1 MFYTT
6 HIKKVAMATAQ
17 RQLEVRLEQWKMNSS
32 GNNENFEGSN
42 SRPFFYVPPM
52 AQQPHLGPW
61 YQNPAYNPLSIS
73 GAAFTNGSLYF
84 PMVLSEYPA
93 FLVPQSPLPTT
104 VNRRS
109 IVPMLCNTAQFRQYG
124 GYWEKM
130 KTKDTQTEAEPQP
143 AENLNEKQD
152 VHSEGDGPEIGKVT
166 NIPVSTSNEMMPSY
180 DVVYGK
186 DMPQKEVPQNGISQ
200 SFCESRGM
208 LYNSYEGR
216 DRMSLDEEKKRYAA
230 LSPNPPPPNDRDIIQ
245 NTQNSKL
252 YQSTGDT
259 NKLHQERAL
268 CASMEAVKD
277 LSLHSE
283 SSQKP
288 FTAGES
294 MPENSS
300 RSHGCPE
307 AVGEEVESNSC
318 PEMAVPSPPCL
329 AQVSKVDEGIQCDL
343 TWWTEVQ
350 SGNSP
355 ESSPG
360 SGRKGAE
367 QMSVGSRNQD
377 EVYEVENNGCGGRV
391 PSPTWLAQVPKVDEG
406 IQCNVSC
413 SEAQVEKSPQQT
425 PSRGEE
431 TASDSETKGSW
442 KQPITNRNLSA
453 DKEEMIMNDETGEVS
468 DENLKRCAKIKKTV
482 KGRKLKELSSFSN
495 VKTAYL
501 LKKSAV
507 LTIVL
512 PEDSEDSE
520 LEEEGDMDEVECLL
534 EVSPQS
540 PLTSSKRRSY
550 HKAGRIIRMSPESS
564 LPPQLMVWPTRNK
577 CKLLQAYGECEC
589 VPAVYR
595 WRRQDGCESTGVR
608 LHSRPAMTSKEGL
621 QSQRASY
628 RSLECNCERAK
639 TRYQRFEADAI
650 EFRKYPAALEE
661 TNC

>member
-1 MFYTT
+1 
-6 HIKKVAMATAQ
+6 
-17 RQLEVRLEQWKMNSS
+17 
-32 GNNENFEGSN
+32 
-42 SRPFFYVPPM
+42 
-52 AQQPHLGPW
+52 
-61 YQNPAYNPLSIS
+61 
-73 GAAFTNGSLYF
+73 
-84 PMVLSEYPA
+84 
-93 FLVPQSPLPTT
+93 
-104 VNRRS
+104 
-109 IVPMLCNTAQFRQYG
+109 
-124 GYWEKM
+124 M

-143 AENLNEKQD
+143 AENLNENQD
-152 VHSEGDGPEIGKVT
+152 VHSEGDGPEMGKVT
-166 NIPVSTSNEMMPSY
+166 SIPASTSNEIMPSY

-186 DMPQKEVPQNGISQ
+186 DMPQKEVPQNGISR

-216 DRMSLDEEKKRYAA
+216 DCMSLDEEEKSYAA
-230 LSPNPPPPNDRDIIQ
+230 LSPNPPPLNDGDEIQ

-252 YQSTGDT
+252 YQSTGDM

-268 CASMEAVKD
+268 CTSMEAVKD

-288 FTAGES
+288 FTAGDS

-300 RSHGCPE
+300 ASHGSPE
-307 AVGEEVESNSC
+307 AVGEEVESSSC

-343 TWWTEVQ
+343 TWWAEVQ

-360 SGRKGAE
+360 SGRKVAE

-391 PSPTWLAQVPKVDEG
+391 PSPTWLAQVHTVDEG
-406 IQCNVSC
+406 IRCNVSC
-413 SEAQVEKSPQQT
+413 SEAQVEKSPQQI

-442 KQPITNRNLSA
+442 KQPITNRKLSA
-453 DKEEMIMNDETGEVS
+453 DKEDMIMNDETGEVS
-468 DENLKRCAKIKKTV
+468 NENLIRCAKIKKTL

-495 VKTAYL
+495 AKTAYL
-501 LKKSAV
+501 LKKSSV
-507 LTIVL
+507 LTILL

-550 HKAGRIIRMSPESS
+550 HKAGRIIRVPPESS
-564 LPPQLMVWPTRNK
+564 LSPQLVVWPTRNK
-577 CKLLQAYGECEC
+577 CKSLHAHGECER
-589 VPAVYR
+589 VPAVYQ

-608 LHSRPAMTSKEGL
+608 LRSRPAMTNNEGL
-621 QSQRASY
+621 QCQRASY
-628 RSLECNCERAK
+628 RSLECK
-639 TRYQRFEADAI
+639 
-650 EFRKYPAALEE
+650 
-661 TNC
+661 

>member
-1 MFYTT
+1 
-6 HIKKVAMATAQ
+6 
-17 RQLEVRLEQWKMNSS
+17 MNSS

-52 AQQPHLGPW
+52 AQQPHLGLW

-152 VHSEGDGPEIGKVT
+152 VPSEGDGPEMGKVT
-166 NIPVSTSNEMMPSY
+166 SIPASTSNETMPSY

-186 DMPQKEVPQNGISQ
+186 DMPQKEMLQNGISQ

-208 LYNSYEGR
+208 LFNSYEGR
-216 DRMSLDEEKKRYAA
+216 DRMSLDETEKRYAA
-230 LSPNPPPPNDRDIIQ
+230 LSPNPPPLNDRDEIQ

-252 YQSTGDT
+252 YQSIGDM

-300 RSHGCPE
+300 GSHGSPE

-318 PEMAVPSPPCL
+318 PEMAIPPPPCL

-355 ESSPG
+355 GSSPG

-391 PSPTWLAQVPKVDEG
+391 PSPAWLAQVHKVDEG

-413 SEAQVEKSPQQT
+413 SEVQVEKFPQQI

-442 KQPITNRNLSA
+442 KQQITNRKLSA

-468 DENLKRCAKIKKTV
+468 NENLKRCAKIKKTV

-540 PLTSSKRRSY
+540 PLTSSRRRSY

-577 CKLLQAYGECEC
+577 CKLLHAYGECEC

-595 WRRQDGCESTGVR
+595 WRRQDGCESTGVGLR
-608 LHSRPAMTSKEGL
+608 SRPAMAKQEGL

-628 RSLECNCERAK
+628 RSLECK
-639 TRYQRFEADAI
+639 
-650 EFRKYPAALEE
+650 
-661 TNC
+661 

>member
-1 MFYTT
+1 
-6 HIKKVAMATAQ
+6 
-17 RQLEVRLEQWKMNSS
+17 MNSS

-42 SRPFFYVPPM
+42 SRPFFYVHPM

-84 PMVLSEYPA
+84 PVVLSEYPA

-109 IVPMLCNTAQFRQYG
+109 IVPMFYNTAQFRQYG

-130 KTKDTQTEAEPQP
+130 KTKDTQTEAEPQQ

-152 VHSEGDGPEIGKVT
+152 MHSEGDGPEVGKVT
-166 NIPVSTSNEMMPSY
+166 SIPASTSNEMMPSY
-180 DVVYGK
+180 DVVYAQ

-208 LYNSYEGR
+208 LYNSYEDR
-216 DRMSLDEEKKRYAA
+216 DRMNLDEQKKRYAA
-230 LSPNPPPPNDRDIIQ
+230 LSQNPPPPNGRDEIQ
-245 NTQNSKL
+245 NTRNSKL
-252 YQSTGDT
+252 CQSAGDM
-259 NKLHQERAL
+259 NKLHQERAP

-288 FTAGES
+288 FTTGES
-294 MPENSS
+294 KPENRSG
-300 RSHGCPE
+300 SHGSPE
-307 AVGEEVESNSC
+307 TVGEEAERSSH
-318 PEMAVPSPPCL
+318 PEMPVPSPPGV
-329 AQVSKVDEGIQCDL
+329 AQVSKEDEGIQCDL

-355 ESSPG
+355 ESSLG
-360 SGRKGAE
+360 SGRRGAD
-367 QMSVGSRNQD
+367 QMSVGSQNQD
-377 EVYEVENNGCGGRV
+377 EVNEVENNGCEGQV
-391 PSPTWLAQVPKVDEG
+391 PSPTWLAQVNKVDEG
-406 IQCNVSC
+406 IQCDMGC
-413 SEAQVEKSPQQT
+413 SEAQVEKFPQQM

-431 TASDSETKGSW
+431 TAPDSKTKGSW
-442 KQPITNRNLSA
+442 KQPDTNRKLSA
-453 DKEEMIMNDETGEVS
+453 DKEEMIMNDETGEVY
-468 DENLKRCAKIKKTV
+468 DENLKRYAKIKKTL

-501 LKKSAV
+501 LKKSAI

-520 LEEEGDMDEVECLL
+520 LEEEGDMDEVGCLL
-534 EVSPQS
+534 EEVSPQS
-540 PLTSSKRRSY
+540 PLTSSKERSY
-550 HKAGRIIRMSPESS
+550 EAGRIIRMLPENS

-589 VPAVYR
+589 VPAVYQ
-595 WRRQDGCESTGVR
+595 WKRQDGCESTGIR
-608 LHSRPAMTSKEGL
+608 LQSTPTMAKPEGL
-621 QSQRASY
+621 QSRRASY
-628 RSLECNCERAK
+628 RPLECNCERAK
-639 TRYQRFEADAI
+639 TKVPYKVPEI
-650 EFRKYPAALEE
+650 
-661 TNC
+661 